1 MRRFT
6 RLKGSAAIG
15 CAQFA
20 AGADQVLTLGAAGV
34 PAGQADVVPQ
44 RIQPPVCA
52 QSGAR
57 LVEPWGPSAPAG
69 YGSGQ
74 RRA

>member
-6 RLKGSAAIG
+6 RLNESAAIG
-15 CAQFA
+15 RAQFA
-20 AGADQVLTLGAAGV
+20 AGADQVLILGAADV

-57 LVEPWGPSAPAG
+57 LVEPSGPSAPAG